1 MLYEFVLRTSDWGHF
16 RTSLALTKKRT
27 VRIRAMRVTIGR
39 LAAALGVLAFVG
51 TAAAHGPTRQKVRES
66 IEINAPPAKVWAVI
80 GTFHDMSW
88 LPPVSKTEGEKGNEI
103 GATRRLTLA
112 TGATVDE
119 ELYKYDAEK
128 MTYSYRIT
136 AVDVKVLPVTNYS
149 STLTVSP
156 STDGKGTLVE
166 WAGAFYRG
174 YPLNDPPPELNDEA
188 AVKAVGGLYQM
199 GLEALKKK
207 TESGS

>member
-1 MLYEFVLRTSDWGHF
+1 
-16 RTSLALTKKRT
+16 
-27 VRIRAMRVTIGR
+27 
-39 LAAALGVLAFVG
+39 
-51 TAAAHGPTRQKVRES
+51 
-66 IEINAPPAKVWAVI
+66 
-80 GTFHDMSW
+80 
-88 LPPVSKTEGEKGNEI
+88 VSKTEGEKGNEI

-119 ELYKYDAEK
+119 ELYKFDAEK

-136 AVDVKVLPVTNYS
+136 AVDVKVLPVNNYS

-156 STDGKGTLVE
+156 GADGKGALVE

-188 AVKAVGGLYQM
+188 AVKAVSGLYKT
-199 GLEALKKK
+199 GLEALKTKI
-207 TESGS
+207 ESGS

>member
-1 MLYEFVLRTSDWGHF
+1 
-16 RTSLALTKKRT
+16 
-27 VRIRAMRVTIGR
+27 MRVTIAK
-39 LAAALGVLAFVG
+39 AAAVVAALAVVG
-51 TAAAHGPTRQKVRES
+51 ATWAHGPTRQKVRES

-80 GTFHDMSW
+80 GNFQDMSW
-88 LPPVSKTEGEKGNEI
+88 LQPVSKTEGQKGNEI
-103 GATRRLTLA
+103 EATRRLTLSP
-112 TGATVDE
+112 GATVDE
-119 ELYKYDAEK
+119 ELYKYDADK

-156 STDGKGTLVE
+156 GADGKGSQLE
-166 WAGAFYRG
+166 WTGAFYRG

-188 AVKAVGGLYQM
+188 AVKAVSGLYRA

-207 TESGS
+207 IESGS